1 MRRYDSTR
9 SATVTLPATRLSV
22 SSYVNLLVKT
32 FIAYSTVKVVSLVGE
47 VVSVEEF
54 THTMAFVYTINYDF
68 DAVEEGEMACR
79 KGDVVV
85 SESKWPSRD

>member
-1 MRRYDSTR
+1 M
-9 SATVTLPATRLSV
+9 
-22 SSYVNLLVKT
+22 
-32 FIAYSTVKVVSLVGE
+32 
-47 VVSVEEF
+47 EEL